1 MEPEI
6 LFEDSQITVAVK
18 PPMMLSESSTNGNS
32 FAELLAKRNPT
43 GYVGVVHRLDLGVG
57 GVMVYARTS
66 ASAAALSRAVAA
78 HEVKKEYLAI
88 VHGVPEQTEATLS
101 DLLFFDRTRNKSFV
115 VDRQR
120 KGVKEAILHYK
131 SLKTIEHP
139 TYGSL
144 TLLQVKLQT
153 GRTHQ
158 IRVQFSSRKHP
169 LLGDGK
175 YGASDHCPI
184 ALFSFRLAFSHPQ
197 TQKALSFS
205 QIPKGEIWECFGDA
219 LRELSE

>member
-18 PPMMLSESSTNGNS
+18 PPMMLSERNEQGNG
-32 FAELLAKRNPT
+32 FADLLAKRNPL
-43 GYVGVVHRLDLGVG
+43 GYIGVIHRLDLGVG
-57 GVMVYARTS
+57 GVMVYARTQF
-66 ASAAALSRAVAA
+66 SAAALSRAVAA
-78 HEVKKEYLAI
+78 HEVKKEYLAV
-88 VHGVPEQTEATLS
+88 VHGDLSQQEATLT
-101 DLLFFDRTRNKSFV
+101 DLLFFDRARNKSFV

-120 KGVKEAILHYK
+120 KGVKEAILHYRAI
-131 SLKTIEHP
+131 KTIEHP
-139 TYGSL
+139 TYGTL
-144 TLLQVKLQT
+144 TLVQIQLQT

-184 ALFSFRLAFSHPQ
+184 ALFSHRLSFTHPK
-197 TQKALSFS
+197 TGKMLSFS
-205 QIPKGEIWECFGDA
+205 QKPLGEVWSLFVEWQ
-219 LRELSE
+219 EESN

>member
-1 MEPEI
+1 
-6 LFEDSQITVAVK
+6 
-18 PPMMLSESSTNGNS
+18 
-32 FAELLAKRNPT
+32 LAKRNPE
-43 GYVGVVHRLDLGVG
+43 GYIGVIHRLDLGVG
-57 GVMVYARTS
+57 GVMVYARTQN
-66 ASAAALSRAVAA
+66 SAAALSRAVAA

-88 VHGVPEQTEATLS
+88 VHGSPEQNEATLT
-101 DLLFFDRTRNKSFV
+101 DLLFFDRARNKSFV

-120 KGVKEAILHYK
+120 KGVKEAILHYRT
-131 SLKTIEHP
+131 LETLEHP
-139 TYGSL
+139 THGRL
-144 TLLQVKLQT
+144 TLVKIELQT

-197 TQKALSFS
+197 TKKALSFS

>member
-18 PPMMLSESSTNGNS
+18 PPMMLSESSENGNS
-32 FAELLAKRNPT
+32 FADLLSKRNPA

-57 GVMVYARTS
+57 GVMVYARTQN
-66 ASAAALSRAVAA
+66 SAAALSRAVAA
-78 HEVKKEYLAI
+78 HEVKKEYLAV
-88 VHGVPEQTEATLS
+88 VHGSPEDAEATLS
-101 DLLFFDRTRNKSFV
+101 DLLFFDRARNKSFV

-120 KGVKEAILHYK
+120 KGVKEAILHYRTR
-131 SLKTIEHP
+131 KTIMHP
-139 TYGSL
+139 TYGTL
-144 TLLQVKLQT
+144 TLVEIELQT

-175 YGASDHCPI
+175 YGAPDHCPI
-184 ALFSFRLAFSHPQ
+184 ALFSYR
-197 TQKALSFS
+197 LSFVH
-205 QIPKGEIWECFGDA
+205 PKTKNALTFSKSPGGEMWECFGDV
-219 LRELSE
+219 LFI